1 MKHGACPAA
10 VAVVCAT
17 AAAEYALFSI
27 KLHKAIDNKSI
38 LAHTSCINFADVMLY

>member
-17 AAAEYALFSI
+17 AAAEYAL
-27 KLHKAIDNKSI
+27 LHSNHITAIYTHVS
-38 LAHTSCINFADVMLY
+38 A